1 MPSKSEHRRSHF
13 TNEAA
18 ANPVC
23 KTDITEGTHHSIN
36 AISQS
41 PDIPERDDLL
51 QAVTQS
57 GNSLIDKQN
66 ELLILLL
73 NQYSDVFA
81 SHLEDYR

>member
-1 MPSKSEHRRSHF
+1 M
-13 TNEAA
+13 
-18 ANPVC
+18 C

-73 NQYSDVFA
+73 NQYPDVFA